1 MSLNTL
7 LLAISVLLGAIT
19 IAITALDVRRA
30 TNSQREGVL
39 LDWNRP
45 AVDFIG
51 GLVTMSAFVITALSA
66 REGGNAAAYFLAIAC
81 WIISLAILVAR
92 GLYRRP

>member
-1 MSLNTL
+1 MSLNAV
-7 LLAISVLLGAIT
+7 LLATSVLLGAIT
-19 IAITALDVRRA
+19 IAAIALDVLRVA
-30 TNSQREGVL
+30 KSQREGVL

-51 GLVTMSAFVITALSA
+51 GLVTMSAFAITALSA
-66 REGGNAAAYFLAIAC
+66 RGGGNAAAYFLAIAC
-81 WIISLAILVAR
+81 WIISLATLVAR